1 MRTLILISLLFS
13 ISSWGYECKRT
24 EYSIDIKKN
33 RKELVK
39 IMKKEN
45 RQKLFEGLLFELTT
59 DSVLKSSEKAKQL
72 SYFLRN
78 TEVNEDQRAFLELL
92 EISSDLQTSKP
103 KKIDFKEVCEINSKV
118 K

>member
-1 MRTLILISLLFS
+1 MRTLILISLLYSF
-13 ISSWGYECKRT
+13 SSWAYECKRS
-24 EYSIDIKKN
+24 EYSLDVKKN

-39 IMKKEN
+39 IMKEEN

-59 DSVLKSSEKAKQL
+59 DSVLKSAEKAKQL
-72 SYFLRN
+72 SYYLIN
-78 TEVNEDQRAFLELL
+78 TEVNEDQRAFLKLL

-103 KKIDFKEVCEINSKV
+103 KKIDFKEVCEINAKV